1 MQMAKLYLDL
11 CVYNRPFDDQKQT
24 RIALET
30 NAFVYILDQIEN
42 AEYTALNSEILRY
55 ENSRDPDTGR
65 RERVRSYLRLAKE
78 YAKID
83 KKVISRAEYLRKL
96 KFGDLDAL
104 HLAAAEGAKAD
115 YFLTCD
121 DGIVKKAARHK
132 GKLRVKVMSLLKFV
146 AEEVK

>member
-1 MQMAKLYLDL
+1 M
-11 CVYNRPFDDQKQT
+11 
-24 RIALET
+24 I
-30 NAFVYILDQIEN
+30 
-42 AEYTALNSEILRY
+42 NSEILRY
-55 ENSRDPDTGR
+55 ENSRDPDVVR

-83 KKVISRAEYLRKL
+83 KKVISRAGYLRKM

-104 HLAAAEGAKAD
+104 HLAVAEKARAD

-121 DGIVKKAARHK
+121 DRIVKKAERHK
-132 GKLRVKVMSLLKFV
+132 KKLKVKVMSLLKFV